1 MANDEVL
8 GPRKTMFVLVIV
20 VGCFAVLWPRIL
32 SPLILGHTQEQLKP
46 NKFDREAGCCEVI
59 FQTDVAILEL
69 VNEVCNSALGVSKP
83 TPQSAAECRKAVN
96 ESCGVDIAAFLKRD
110 ENVGKSTKK
119 LVEALKNTNSSCLRE
134 HFGVPIY
141 SLSPHSP
148 VNSWTLQDSLKQ
160 ERPLRAMSPHPALR
174 ERGRAIPPTAP
185 ARQQMPPHVRVRSPL
200 SVYLEI
206 EPPPIPGMR
215 PPLGSP
221 GGPVAA
227 PKSSMGFVMP
237 IYTICIIVFFV
248 YTLSKILFKR
258 TGVPYEPVTPD
269 PQFRRRVFRD
279 DSRTTP
285 DKLGHKE
292 ADTRDVE
299 IAALRARLEETERA
313 MQRIVGQL
321 AQRDAESQDN
331 HTRPYTNGTIL
342 VNSGPVQ
349 IVTSEYQEP
358 KPNAELAKSK
368 ENLSER
374 KESSSENELP
384 DDKESIHNVHDHTKQ
399 TELTPIHEETVQTK
413 ESTQSN
419 NVEIQSDTQKPQ
431 DTTDIHLSQLEQTQS
446 SKEQEE
452 SSTELKEH
460 NGDEISSQF
469 IQKESSLE
477 KEQLSD
483 DQAQPPSPS
492 SIENKEPL
500 SEPKESSIE
509 QEDIPS
515 KLTSN
520 LQDQLSSDACV
531 DDKTDSESTLQQK
544 ESSIE
549 QDGLINKHGDSPQ
562 PLLTENYSLIL
573 KEASIEH
580 DSSESPIEHIELPT
594 ESKELESIEK
604 ETSVEPKEP
613 SEEKELS
620 SDAPLVKQKESE
632 SKEASIEK
640 ELTPDPNTSLP
651 IQKETSLEQES
662 ILEPK
667 DVSTEEISTK
677 DNLESNETSLP
688 KTRSSPV
695 HEPLVIKDD
704 SDFETDDADKEFTK
718 EHTPVTSEEELDD
731 ISDKEDKPVEAKE
744 AVIKE
749 NDEPKELSKQVEKIT
764 PKKPESIDIKQ
775 DAIVKTEEFLKEE
788 RDVATKDGPT
798 TPELLAEA
806 LKEDSPVEAVDN
818 ENSSVK
824 IMGMEVTAHPADGS
838 AMPARPPLASHP
850 PAQPVHKAQD
860 VQSIFLE
867 TEIPQ
872 QSRVLVA
879 DFQDSADVQKP
890 TKNAPLVVSGKMTL
904 SLIQDA
910 PRDSPERDPESTV
923 TEYTTASAMTQPAA
937 GKDDDLSEDEI
948 EEEIEE
954 EEEEIEELEEE
965 EEEIELGGNKTGLK

>member
-59 FQTDVAILEL
+59 FQTEVAVLEL
-69 VNEVCNSALGVSKP
+69 VNEVCNSALGVSKLS
-83 TPQSAAECRKAVN
+83 PQSAVECRKAVN

-174 ERGRAIPPTAP
+174 ERGRAIPPGAP

-221 GGPVAA
+221 GGPVTA

-258 TGVPYEPVTPD
+258 TGVPYDPVTPD

-285 DKLGHKE
+285 DKIGHKE
-292 ADTRDVE
+292 ADTIVTAISGLVAE
-299 IAALRARLEETERA
+299 VQQQMEASQ
-313 MQRIVGQL
+313 QRQ
-321 AQRDAESQDN
+321 ESQDN

-342 VNSGPVQ
+342 LNSGPVQ

-358 KPNAELAKSK
+358 KDNAEFARSK
-368 ENLSER
+368 ENLSE
-374 KESSSENELP
+374 
-384 DDKESIHNVHDHTKQ
+384 HT
-399 TELTPIHEETVQTK
+399 
-413 ESTQSN
+413 
-419 NVEIQSDTQKPQ
+419 
-431 DTTDIHLSQLEQTQS
+431 
-446 SKEQEE
+446 
-452 SSTELKEH
+452 
-460 NGDEISSQF
+460 
-469 IQKESSLE
+469 
-477 KEQLSD
+477 
-483 DQAQPPSPS
+483 
-492 SIENKEPL
+492 
-500 SEPKESSIE
+500 
-509 QEDIPS
+509 
-515 KLTSN
+515 
-520 LQDQLSSDACV
+520 
-531 DDKTDSESTLQQK
+531 
-544 ESSIE
+544 
-549 QDGLINKHGDSPQ
+549 
-562 PLLTENYSLIL
+562 
-573 KEASIEH
+573 
-580 DSSESPIEHIELPT
+580 
-594 ESKELESIEK
+594 
-604 ETSVEPKEP
+604 
-613 SEEKELS
+613 
-620 SDAPLVKQKESE
+620 
-632 SKEASIEK
+632 
-640 ELTPDPNTSLP
+640 
-651 IQKETSLEQES
+651 
-662 ILEPK
+662 
-667 DVSTEEISTK
+667 
-677 DNLESNETSLP
+677 
-688 KTRSSPV
+688 
-695 HEPLVIKDD
+695 
-704 SDFETDDADKEFTK
+704 EFTK
-718 EHTPVTSEEELDD
+718 EDTPVTTEEELDD
-731 ISDKEDKPVEAKE
+731 ISDKEDKVADTTKE
-744 AVIKE
+744 AVNTI
-749 NDEPKELSKQVEKIT
+749 NDELKDLSKPVQEIT
-764 PKKPESIDIKQ
+764 PPKKPESIDVKH
-775 DAIVKTEEFLKEE
+775 DTIVKTQEFLKEE
-788 RDVATKDGPT
+788 REVATKDGPT

-806 LKEDSPVEAVDN
+806 LKEDSPEEAIDN
-818 ENSSVK
+818 ESSSVK
-824 IMGMEVTAHPADGS
+824 VMGMEVTAHPADGS
-838 AMPARPPLASHP
+838 AWPAPPPLASHP
-850 PAQPVHKAQD
+850 PAPQTHKAED
-860 VQSIFLE
+860 VKSIFLE

-872 QSRVLVA
+872 QARVLVA
-879 DFQDSADVQKP
+879 DFQDRADAQKP

-910 PRDSPERDPESTV
+910 PRDSPERDPASGKGDAFESTV

-937 GKDDDLSEDEI
+937 GKDDDLSDDEI

-965 EEEIELGGNKTGLK
+965 EEEIELGANKTGLK

>member
-59 FQTDVAILEL
+59 FQTEVAVLEL
-69 VNEVCNSALGVSKP
+69 VNEVCNSALGVSKLS
-83 TPQSAAECRKAVN
+83 PQSAVECRKAVN

-174 ERGRAIPPTAP
+174 ERGRAIPPGAP

-221 GGPVAA
+221 GGPVTA

-258 TGVPYEPVTPD
+258 TGVPYDPVTPD

-285 DKLGHKE
+285 DKIGHKE
-292 ADTRDVE
+292 ADTIVTAISGLVAE
-299 IAALRARLEETERA
+299 VQQQMEASQ
-313 MQRIVGQL
+313 QRQ
-321 AQRDAESQDN
+321 ESQDN

-342 VNSGPVQ
+342 LNSGPVQ

-358 KPNAELAKSK
+358 KDNAEFAR
-368 ENLSER
+368 N
-374 KESSSENELP
+374 
-384 DDKESIHNVHDHTKQ
+384 
-399 TELTPIHEETVQTK
+399 
-413 ESTQSN
+413 
-419 NVEIQSDTQKPQ
+419 
-431 DTTDIHLSQLEQTQS
+431 
-446 SKEQEE
+446 
-452 SSTELKEH
+452 
-460 NGDEISSQF
+460 
-469 IQKESSLE
+469 
-477 KEQLSD
+477 
-483 DQAQPPSPS
+483 
-492 SIENKEPL
+492 
-500 SEPKESSIE
+500 
-509 QEDIPS
+509 
-515 KLTSN
+515 
-520 LQDQLSSDACV
+520 
-531 DDKTDSESTLQQK
+531 
-544 ESSIE
+544 
-549 QDGLINKHGDSPQ
+549 
-562 PLLTENYSLIL
+562 
-573 KEASIEH
+573 
-580 DSSESPIEHIELPT
+580 
-594 ESKELESIEK
+594 
-604 ETSVEPKEP
+604 
-613 SEEKELS
+613 
-620 SDAPLVKQKESE
+620 
-632 SKEASIEK
+632 
-640 ELTPDPNTSLP
+640 
-651 IQKETSLEQES
+651 
-662 ILEPK
+662 
-667 DVSTEEISTK
+667 
-677 DNLESNETSLP
+677 
-688 KTRSSPV
+688 
-695 HEPLVIKDD
+695 
-704 SDFETDDADKEFTK
+704 
-718 EHTPVTSEEELDD
+718 D
-731 ISDKEDKPVEAKE
+731 ISDKEDKVADTTKE
-744 AVIKE
+744 AVNTI
-749 NDEPKELSKQVEKIT
+749 NDELKDLSKPVQEIT
-764 PKKPESIDIKQ
+764 PPKKPESIDVKH
-775 DAIVKTEEFLKEE
+775 DTIVKTQEFLKEE
-788 RDVATKDGPT
+788 REVATKDGPT

-806 LKEDSPVEAVDN
+806 LKEDSPEEAIDN
-818 ENSSVK
+818 ESSSVK
-824 IMGMEVTAHPADGS
+824 VMGMEVTAHPADGS
-838 AMPARPPLASHP
+838 AWPAPPPLASHP
-850 PAQPVHKAQD
+850 PAPQTHKAED
-860 VQSIFLE
+860 VKSIFLE

-872 QSRVLVA
+872 QARVLVA
-879 DFQDSADVQKP
+879 DFQDRADAQKP

-910 PRDSPERDPESTV
+910 PRDSPERDPASGKGDAFESTV

-937 GKDDDLSEDEI
+937 GKDDDLSDDEI

-965 EEEIELGGNKTGLK
+965 EEEIELGANKTGLK

>member
-59 FQTDVAILEL
+59 FQTEVAVLEL
-69 VNEVCNSALGVSKP
+69 VNEVCNSALGVSKLS
-83 TPQSAAECRKAVN
+83 PQSAVECRKAVN

-174 ERGRAIPPTAP
+174 ERGRAIPPGAP

-221 GGPVAA
+221 GGPVTA

-258 TGVPYEPVTPD
+258 TGVPYDPVTPD

-285 DKLGHKE
+285 DKIGHKE

-342 VNSGPVQ
+342 LNSGPVQ

-358 KPNAELAKSK
+358 KDNAEFARSK
-368 ENLSER
+368 ENLSE
-374 KESSSENELP
+374 
-384 DDKESIHNVHDHTKQ
+384 HT
-399 TELTPIHEETVQTK
+399 
-413 ESTQSN
+413 
-419 NVEIQSDTQKPQ
+419 
-431 DTTDIHLSQLEQTQS
+431 
-446 SKEQEE
+446 
-452 SSTELKEH
+452 
-460 NGDEISSQF
+460 
-469 IQKESSLE
+469 
-477 KEQLSD
+477 
-483 DQAQPPSPS
+483 
-492 SIENKEPL
+492 
-500 SEPKESSIE
+500 
-509 QEDIPS
+509 
-515 KLTSN
+515 
-520 LQDQLSSDACV
+520 
-531 DDKTDSESTLQQK
+531 
-544 ESSIE
+544 
-549 QDGLINKHGDSPQ
+549 
-562 PLLTENYSLIL
+562 
-573 KEASIEH
+573 
-580 DSSESPIEHIELPT
+580 
-594 ESKELESIEK
+594 
-604 ETSVEPKEP
+604 
-613 SEEKELS
+613 
-620 SDAPLVKQKESE
+620 
-632 SKEASIEK
+632 
-640 ELTPDPNTSLP
+640 
-651 IQKETSLEQES
+651 
-662 ILEPK
+662 
-667 DVSTEEISTK
+667 
-677 DNLESNETSLP
+677 
-688 KTRSSPV
+688 
-695 HEPLVIKDD
+695 
-704 SDFETDDADKEFTK
+704 EFTK
-718 EHTPVTSEEELDD
+718 EDTPVTTEEELDD
-731 ISDKEDKPVEAKE
+731 ISDKEDKVADTTKE
-744 AVIKE
+744 AVNTI
-749 NDEPKELSKQVEKIT
+749 NDELKDLSKPVQEIT
-764 PKKPESIDIKQ
+764 PPKKPESIDVKH
-775 DAIVKTEEFLKEE
+775 DTIVKTQEFLKEE
-788 RDVATKDGPT
+788 REVATKDGPT

-806 LKEDSPVEAVDN
+806 LKEDSPEEAIDN
-818 ENSSVK
+818 ESSSVK
-824 IMGMEVTAHPADGS
+824 VMGMEVTAHPADGS
-838 AMPARPPLASHP
+838 AWPAPPPLASHP
-850 PAQPVHKAQD
+850 PAPQTHKAED
-860 VQSIFLE
+860 VKSIFLE

-872 QSRVLVA
+872 QARVLVA
-879 DFQDSADVQKP
+879 DFQDRADAQKP

-937 GKDDDLSEDEI
+937 GKDDDLSDDEI

-965 EEEIELGGNKTGLK
+965 EEEIELGANKTGLK

>member
-221 GGPVAA
+221 GGPVTA

-358 KPNAELAKSK
+358 KANAELAKSK
-368 ENLSER
+368 ENLSE
-374 KESSSENELP
+374 
-384 DDKESIHNVHDHTKQ
+384 H
-399 TELTPIHEETVQTK
+399 
-413 ESTQSN
+413 
-419 NVEIQSDTQKPQ
+419 
-431 DTTDIHLSQLEQTQS
+431 
-446 SKEQEE
+446 
-452 SSTELKEH
+452 
-460 NGDEISSQF
+460 
-469 IQKESSLE
+469 
-477 KEQLSD
+477 
-483 DQAQPPSPS
+483 
-492 SIENKEPL
+492 
-500 SEPKESSIE
+500 
-509 QEDIPS
+509 
-515 KLTSN
+515 
-520 LQDQLSSDACV
+520 
-531 DDKTDSESTLQQK
+531 
-544 ESSIE
+544 
-549 QDGLINKHGDSPQ
+549 
-562 PLLTENYSLIL
+562 
-573 KEASIEH
+573 
-580 DSSESPIEHIELPT
+580 
-594 ESKELESIEK
+594 
-604 ETSVEPKEP
+604 
-613 SEEKELS
+613 
-620 SDAPLVKQKESE
+620 
-632 SKEASIEK
+632 
-640 ELTPDPNTSLP
+640 
-651 IQKETSLEQES
+651 
-662 ILEPK
+662 
-667 DVSTEEISTK
+667 
-677 DNLESNETSLP
+677 
-688 KTRSSPV
+688 
-695 HEPLVIKDD
+695 
-704 SDFETDDADKEFTK
+704 
-718 EHTPVTSEEELDD
+718 
-731 ISDKEDKPVEAKE
+731 KEDKPVEAKE

-749 NDEPKELSKQVEKIT
+749 NDEPKELSKQVEEIT
-764 PKKPESIDIKQ
+764 PKKPESIDVKQ
-775 DAIVKTEEFLKEE
+775 DAIVKTEKFLKEE

-806 LKEDSPVEAVDN
+806 LKEDSPVETVDN

-850 PAQPVHKAQD
+850 PALPAHKAED
-860 VQSIFLE
+860 VKSIFLE

-879 DFQDSADVQKP
+879 DFQDTADAQKP

-910 PRDSPERDPESTV
+910 PRDSPERDPASGKRDVLESTI

>member
-59 FQTDVAILEL
+59 FQTEVAVLEL
-69 VNEVCNSALGVSKP
+69 VNEVCNSALGVSKLS
-83 TPQSAAECRKAVN
+83 PQSAVECRKAVN

-174 ERGRAIPPTAP
+174 ERGRAIPPGAP

-221 GGPVAA
+221 GGPVTA

-258 TGVPYEPVTPD
+258 TGVPYDPVTPD

-285 DKLGHKE
+285 DKIGHKE
-292 ADTRDVE
+292 ADTIVTAISGLVAE
-299 IAALRARLEETERA
+299 VQQQMEASQ
-313 MQRIVGQL
+313 QRQ
-321 AQRDAESQDN
+321 ESQDN

-342 VNSGPVQ
+342 LNSGPVQ

-358 KPNAELAKSK
+358 KDNAEFAR
-368 ENLSER
+368 N
-374 KESSSENELP
+374 
-384 DDKESIHNVHDHTKQ
+384 
-399 TELTPIHEETVQTK
+399 
-413 ESTQSN
+413 
-419 NVEIQSDTQKPQ
+419 
-431 DTTDIHLSQLEQTQS
+431 
-446 SKEQEE
+446 
-452 SSTELKEH
+452 
-460 NGDEISSQF
+460 
-469 IQKESSLE
+469 
-477 KEQLSD
+477 
-483 DQAQPPSPS
+483 
-492 SIENKEPL
+492 
-500 SEPKESSIE
+500 
-509 QEDIPS
+509 
-515 KLTSN
+515 
-520 LQDQLSSDACV
+520 
-531 DDKTDSESTLQQK
+531 
-544 ESSIE
+544 
-549 QDGLINKHGDSPQ
+549 
-562 PLLTENYSLIL
+562 
-573 KEASIEH
+573 
-580 DSSESPIEHIELPT
+580 
-594 ESKELESIEK
+594 
-604 ETSVEPKEP
+604 
-613 SEEKELS
+613 
-620 SDAPLVKQKESE
+620 
-632 SKEASIEK
+632 
-640 ELTPDPNTSLP
+640 
-651 IQKETSLEQES
+651 
-662 ILEPK
+662 
-667 DVSTEEISTK
+667 
-677 DNLESNETSLP
+677 
-688 KTRSSPV
+688 
-695 HEPLVIKDD
+695 
-704 SDFETDDADKEFTK
+704 
-718 EHTPVTSEEELDD
+718 
-731 ISDKEDKPVEAKE
+731 KEDKVADTTKE
-744 AVIKE
+744 AVNTI
-749 NDEPKELSKQVEKIT
+749 NDELKDLSKPVQEIT
-764 PKKPESIDIKQ
+764 PPKKPESIDVKH
-775 DAIVKTEEFLKEE
+775 DTIVKTQEFLKEE
-788 RDVATKDGPT
+788 REVATKDGPT

-806 LKEDSPVEAVDN
+806 LKEDSPEEAIDN
-818 ENSSVK
+818 ESSSVK
-824 IMGMEVTAHPADGS
+824 VMGMEVTAHPADGS
-838 AMPARPPLASHP
+838 AWPAPPPLASHP
-850 PAQPVHKAQD
+850 PAPQTHKAED
-860 VQSIFLE
+860 VKSIFLE

-872 QSRVLVA
+872 QARVLVA
-879 DFQDSADVQKP
+879 DFQDRADAQKP

-910 PRDSPERDPESTV
+910 PRDSPERDPASGKGDAFESTV

-937 GKDDDLSEDEI
+937 GKDDDLSDDEI

-965 EEEIELGGNKTGLK
+965 EEEIELGANKTGLK